1 MTMRLNICLQPLVL
15 KVLLCLAVL
24 VVPACHKAELQPA
37 AGPHTIR
44 SPEQTTAAAVPERVS
59 FDSLDRDP
67 TTGKPVVIQ
76 ALLFKP
82 AGADRRRVP
91 AVVALHGCGGMY
103 STVKSKRDM
112 LSIRHQMMADLLV
125 AEGYAVLFPDSFR
138 SRGFEE
144 ICTVGNKRRTVHQQN
159 RRLDAQGALAWLQRR
174 DDILPE
180 RIALLG
186 WSHGGSAVLATI
198 NAKHPAVAAW
208 RDREPSKPYF
218 QAAVAFYPG

>member
-24 VVPACHKAELQPA
+24 VVPACHKAGLQPA

-67 TTGKPVVIQ
+67 ATGKPVVIQ

-103 STVKSKRDM
+103 STRE
-112 LSIRHQMMADLLV
+112 IEAGH
-125 AEGYAVLFPDSFR
+125 AVHSPPDDGR
-138 SRGFEE
+138 PAG
-144 ICTVGNKRRTVHQQN
+144 CRRVC
-159 RRLDAQGALAWLQRR
+159 GALSRQLSLARVRGNLYRR
-174 DDILPE
+174 EQEANGHPTE
-180 RIALLG
+180 
-186 WSHGGSAVLATI
+186 SADGRAGCAGLA
-198 NAKHPAVAAW
+198 AA
-208 RDREPSKPYF
+208 P
-218 QAAVAFYPG
+218 